1 MSARSWHLET
11 PFYRS
16 FPSSISLLPLLPPFF
31 PLPPSAL
38 PLPLSLFL
46 SFPPSPGALISLPLR
61 ARCSLSLGDP
71 SPASLSGHIDLPP
84 GRIDLL
90 SGRINLPSLFG
101 RIDLPLPLPLPL
113 PSTQLPPAPLCLSV
127 SLFLS
132 ASASASVSASNSVSL
147 CSFASTHA
155 LQHANNG
162 VKLPASIRRL
172 ACRAWTTSL
181 SS

>member
-61 ARCSLSLGDP
+61 AHCSLSLGDHSP
-71 SPASLSGHIDLPP
+71 SSLS

-90 SGRINLPSLFG
+90 SGRINLPPSPSALISLSLSLSLFLPPNSLLPPFFSLSLSFF
-101 RIDLPLPLPLPL
+101 LPLPLPL
-113 PSTQLPPAPLCLSV
+113 SLPPTLS
-127 SLFLS
+127 LS
-132 ASASASVSASNSVSL
+132 AHSQARTL
-147 CSFASTHA
+147 CSTPIT
-155 LQHANNG
+155 
-162 VKLPASIRRL
+162 V
-172 ACRAWTTSL
+172 
-181 SS
+181 